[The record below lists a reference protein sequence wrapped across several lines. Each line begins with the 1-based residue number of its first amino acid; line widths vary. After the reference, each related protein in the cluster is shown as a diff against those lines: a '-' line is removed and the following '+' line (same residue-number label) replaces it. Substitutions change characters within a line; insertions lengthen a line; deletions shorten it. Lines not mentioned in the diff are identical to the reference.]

1 MSESVSEGRIEKL
14 EATVEY
20 LVEEN
25 QDRQRE
31 IDTLEKEKQQQREEN
46 QQLESTVTELRSRLA
61 EAEAQ
66 IQSNSDDIQDNT
78 STIEAETADVAT
90 DGGVSDMR
98 VEVRGEKDMDNL
110 WIGDFPIGK
119 IVDSN
124 NTRVKSV
131 ASEVEEIREG
141 GVDTEESGKPR
152 DLPDEWS
159 PIAKAR
165 ARDDY
170 RENMSKSPKRALT
183 IFENLYEWSAKLP
196 NGNRAIY
203 TADNLMNLIN
213 AALPEDEDEITA
225 WNQVYRA
232 CEALEDLSDGHI
244 TYKETKKGKAL
255 IIDEESMPS
264 LTVS

>member
-1 MSESVSEGRIEKL
+1 MSDGNQENDGITR
-14 EATVEY
+14 
-20 LVEEN
+20 EEFEEVVGSL
-25 QDRQRE
+25 QDR
-31 IDTLEKEKQQQREEN
+31 IDDLEDDK
-46 QQLESTVTELRSRLA
+46 QQLESKVAELESRIVDTESTVESK
-61 EAEAQ
+61 
-66 IQSNSDDIQDNT
+66 
-78 STIEAETADVAT
+78 TADVAT

-131 ASEVEEIREG
+131 ASEVEEIRDR
-141 GVDTEESGKPR
+141 GVDTGESGKPG

-170 RENMSKSPKRALT
+170 RESMSKSPKRALT

-232 CEALEDLSDGHI
+232 CEALEDLSGGHI
-244 TYKETKKGKAL
+244 TYTETKKGKAL